1 MNSSVTSYVAS
12 GVVSKSVDD
21 FSNTLGQLD
30 FPTDSIPGLAPP
42 RCNDEEYKQLLL
54 YREKLRTQHVK
65 MEADRQA
72 MRRKILMKYGIKEN
86 DRHKSSLS
94 SKISGDE
101 KALLVK
107 DDEMIKEEESKSS
120 CLACISCCFKSK

>member
-1 MNSSVTSYVAS
+1 
-12 GVVSKSVDD
+12 
-21 FSNTLGQLD
+21 
-30 FPTDSIPGLAPP
+30 
-42 RCNDEEYKQLLL
+42 
-54 YREKLRTQHVK
+54 

-107 DDEMIKEEESKSS
+107 DDEEIKQEESKSS
-120 CLACISCCFKSK
+120 CLLFQK